1 MPTVINTL
9 IGRKS
14 RRAKKGKSKSA
25 SLKRSATVVTPK
37 TSTIPSL
44 GSATTKNDNV
54 DVRSKGQVSQLLD
67 LIKKNKIVVV
77 LVYAD
82 WCGHCQHYK
91 KDTWSKVQSLPNRK
105 VPIAQVNADVL
116 DSTPLKSAKIEGYPS
131 VIAIGNDGKM
141 AGFKNEVGEQTNAIP
156 NHSDMNMLKSMLTAD
171 PSKVLSASGA
181 TPMAS
186 ASATE
191 SPTWNP
197 TPESEPEPSS
207 KTPTASAEE
216 ALNDAG
222 DVSVASLASNTTK
235 SNKSANQLSAN
246 PPNVEDDLV
255 GQGSTY
261 SQMPASPMGSPTPTG
276 SPTPLMESGMP
287 LNSQGSIV
295 SSGPNSQTLSG
306 GSLLAAMWDAAGRV
320 APAALLAGT
329 AVAISSRRKSVKR
342 AARLARRRRARAR
355 AAAMGVASTRKN

>member
-1 MPTVINTL
+1 MPSVINTL

-14 RRAKKGKSKSA
+14 RRAKKSKSKSA
-25 SLKRSATVVTPK
+25 SQKRSVTVVTPK

-44 GSATTKNDNV
+44 GSVVTKNDNV

-156 NHSDMNMLKSMLTAD
+156 NHSDMSMLKSMLTAD
-171 PSKVLSASGA
+171 PSKVLAASGA
-181 TPMAS
+181 T
-186 ASATE
+186 E
-191 SPTWNP
+191 SPSYDP
-197 TPESEPEPSS
+197 TPEPEPSS
-207 KTPTASAEE
+207 KTPTTSAEQ

-222 DVSVASLASNTTK
+222 DVSVSSLATNTAK
-235 SNKSANQLSAN
+235 SNKSANQVSAN

-255 GQGSTY
+255 GQDSTY
-261 SQMPASPMGSPTPTG
+261 SQMPASPMG

-287 LNSQGSIV
+287 LNSQGSV
-295 SSGPNSQTLSG
+295 VASGPNSQTLSG

-355 AAAMGVASTRKN
+355 AAAAAAGANTRKN

>member
-14 RRAKKGKSKSA
+14 RRAKKSKSKSA
-25 SLKRSATVVTPK
+25 SQKRSATVVTPK

-44 GSATTKNDNV
+44 GSAITKNDNV

-91 KDTWSKVQSLPNRK
+91 KDTWNKVQSLPNRK

-171 PSKVLSASGA
+171 PSKVLAASGA
-181 TPMAS
+181 TSVPAS
-186 ASATE
+186 SE
-191 SPTWNP
+191 SPSSDP
-197 TPESEPEPSS
+197 EPEPSS

-235 SNKSANQLSAN
+235 SNKTTNQTSAN

-261 SQMPASPMGSPTPTG
+261 SQMPASPMGSPTP
-276 SPTPLMESGMP
+276 LMESGMP
-287 LNSQGSIV
+287 LNSQGSVV

-306 GSLLAAMWDAAGRV
+306 GSLLAAMWNAAGRV

-329 AVAISSRRKSVKR
+329 AVAISSRRKTVKR

-355 AAAMGVASTRKN
+355 AAAMGVATTRKN